1 MVDVWKNISASI
13 YIATLPLSSLA
24 ACASFF
30 WAFSFNCWRGIKA
43 SAFRWREVF
52 SYANIRCSHLLWSV
66 VNISAACK
74 RIFSYKMAY
83 KPPSLTR
90 RTKLLHL
97 AQISHSPIVTVA
109 LFLSL
114 VLLSCQESGQR
125 RIFKRQLCW
134 QTSEVS
140 LTHPS
145 PPLLSKPY
153 I

>member
-1 MVDVWKNISASI
+1 MADVWKNISASI
-13 YIATLPLSSLA
+13 HIATLPLSSLA

-97 AQISHSPIVTVA
+97 AQISRSHILTAA

-114 VLLSCQESGQR
+114 IFLSLESGLR
-125 RIFKRQLCW
+125 RIFKRQLW
-134 QTSEVS
+134 RQAFE
-140 LTHPS
+140 
-145 PPLLSKPY
+145 LS
-153 I
+153 